1 MAEAV
6 PAAHA
11 ANYLAVRQDWLDRR
25 KEEIFEPGL
34 PIIDPHHH
42 LWDRGGWRYLLDE
55 LLADTNSGPNVLAT
69 VFVQARAMNRAD
81 GPEEM
86 KPAGDT
92 ERVSGSAALTAS
104 GVYGQIRA
112 SAGIARHAD

>member
-1 MAEAV
+1 MRATGLRRPRLPSREPPRTIQQEGETRMAEAV

-11 ANYLAVRQDWLDRR
+11 ANYFSVRQDWLDRR
-25 KEEIFEPGL
+25 KEQILEPEL

-55 LLADTNSGPNVLAT
+55 LIADTNSGHNILAT
-69 VFVQARAMNRAD
+69 VFVQARAMNRAE

-86 KPAGDT
+86 KPVGET
-92 ERVSGSAALTAS
+92 EF
-104 GVYGQIRA
+104 
-112 SAGIARHAD
+112 